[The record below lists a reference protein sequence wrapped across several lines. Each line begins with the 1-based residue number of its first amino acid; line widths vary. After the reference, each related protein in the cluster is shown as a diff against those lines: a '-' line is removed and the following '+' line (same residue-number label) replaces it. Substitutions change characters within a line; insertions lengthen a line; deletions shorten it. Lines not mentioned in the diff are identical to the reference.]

1 MQKPFFPET
10 PIATTGNNLLE
21 FEDTDVQPL
30 ITYYYV
36 VTAILD
42 QGAESPYSNEVQGW
56 MASGF
61 MTNEISAYV
70 GTTPVIDGTLS
81 PGEWDDAFSLD
92 VSDFYGTYDGN
103 PNPVGSVTM
112 FFKVNEEMTELY
124 VACIDQN
131 KTVLQDNFTVSLY
144 FDDNNDHK
152 FPESGID
159 IEGNYWARYFANGSF
174 IVYRPIYFGGGVGQ
188 NINIPNPQLAAS
200 DATGYVVMELV
211 IPMGDDEYWK
221 LNPNELNQSG
231 LLTFT
236 TNFDAYWPPLNQQ
249 VFYPLTYGT
258 ITFGAEDEIPDPPTG
273 TQITWNSPT
282 APVTITMS
290 WQQPPINDFD
300 HFNIYMNEGSG
311 FELLGETIGTQVF
324 YTTNNT
330 DSTLFYVTTVD
341 KAGQESEPSEN
352 MIFDVALN
360 INEAMGS
367 QFFNIYPN
375 PSGNITNI
383 NCKIVES
390 GFYSIRIFDL
400 NGRLI
405 QTLWEGD
412 LQSGD
417 HFFRWN
423 GKNDNA
429 VELTKGI
436 YLINIKGGNVDITKK
451 LIKL

>member
-1 MQKPFFPET
+1 
-10 PIATTGNNLLE
+10 
-21 FEDTDVQPL
+21 
-30 ITYYYV
+30 
-36 VTAILD
+36 
-42 QGAESPYSNEVQGW
+42 
-56 MASGF
+56 
-61 MTNEISAYV
+61 
-70 GTTPVIDGTLS
+70 
-81 PGEWDDAFSLD
+81 
-92 VSDFYGTYDGN
+92 
-103 PNPVGSVTM
+103 
-112 FFKVNEEMTELY
+112 
-124 VACIDQN
+124 
-131 KTVLQDNFTVSLY
+131 
-144 FDDNNDHK
+144 
-152 FPESGID
+152 
-159 IEGNYWARYFANGSF
+159 
-174 IVYRPIYFGGGVGQ
+174 
-188 NINIPNPQLAAS
+188 
-200 DATGYVVMELV
+200 
-211 IPMGDDEYWK
+211 
-221 LNPNELNQSG
+221 
-231 LLTFT
+231 
-236 TNFDAYWPPLNQQ
+236 
-249 VFYPLTYGT
+249 
-258 ITFGAEDEIPDPPTG
+258 
-273 TQITWNSPT
+273 WNSPT